1 MKTTIIS
8 IILSVFITFVITEN
22 YMLSNMQISG
32 ATGNYTVSVFGAEF
46 DYNQQEW
53 YSRGSNPRLAFTQ
66 QGNKKQTKEGRFYE
80 EMVINLQ
87 Y

>member
-8 IILSVFITFVITEN
+8 IILSVFVTFVITEN

-46 DYNQQEW
+46 DYN
-53 YSRGSNPRLAFTQ
+53 
-66 QGNKKQTKEGRFYE
+66 
-80 EMVINLQ
+80 
-87 Y
+87 